1 MKLKKLKMKVSIGNL
16 EVEFINGHLIKF
28 DKTNLSLQEPHKIV
42 ASNKNNTL
50 IVLLYD
56 NEEKI
61 YLLNSNLLIS
71 LTKFINLLNAMNKI
85 NKK

>member
-1 MKLKKLKMKVSIGNL
+1 MKVSIGIL

-28 DKTNLSLQEPHKIV
+28 DKTNLSVQEPHKIV
-42 ASNKNNTL
+42 TSNKNSTL
-50 IVLLYD
+50 IALLYD

-61 YLLNSNLLIS
+61 YLPNSNLLIS

-85 NKK
+85 K

>member
-50 IVLLYD
+50 IDLLYD
-56 NEEKI
+56 NEENI
-61 YLLNSNLLIS
+61 F
-71 LTKFINLLNAMNKI
+71 T
-85 NKK
+85 